1 MQKQLG
7 GRTDT
12 LKQALIDQKEGQ
24 LEQLRENVPD
34 VTDTDV
40 QMIQKI
46 QDVHLER
53 LWSNFLATGT
63 PLPPAPLA
71 EEPTLA
77 SMLRQLGS
85 RDPGQSK
92 GDKEEM
98 MAQFA
103 QQLEAERRKSL
114 VMMVRPLTY
123 LLCIELSREAS
134 SLDGASASLSLPLW
148 AVARRPL
155 TAPTGE
161 PGGAVR
167 GGEAGAAGARGA
179 AAPGADEDAAHRGG
193 DQDHQ
198 HPAR

>member
-34 VTDTDV
+34 ITDTDV

-77 SMLRQLGS
+77 SMLRQLG
-85 RDPGQSK
+85 RDPSQSK

-114 VMMVRPLTY
+114 VMMVRVVTRL
-123 LLCIELSREAS
+123 R
-134 SLDGASASLSLPLW
+134 
-148 AVARRPL
+148 V
-155 TAPTGE
+155 
-161 PGGAVR
+161 
-167 GGEAGAAGARGA
+167 
-179 AAPGADEDAAHRGG
+179 
-193 DQDHQ
+193 
-198 HPAR
+198 

>member
-114 VMMVRPLTY
+114 VMMVTY
-123 LLCIELSREAS
+123 LFRIEWSREAP
-134 SLDGASASLSLPLW
+134 SLAGASASLSLPPW
-148 AVARRPL
+148 AVAL
-155 TAPTGE
+155 
-161 PGGAVR
+161 
-167 GGEAGAAGARGA
+167 
-179 AAPGADEDAAHRGG
+179 
-193 DQDHQ
+193 
-198 HPAR
+198 

>member
-1 MQKQLG
+1 MRPNREQDDFETAYSMQKQLG

-24 LEQLRENVPD
+24 LEQLKENIPD
-34 VTDTDV
+34 LTDTDI

-71 EEPTLA
+71 EDPTLA

-85 RDPGQSK
+85 GSSAQSK
-92 GDKEEM
+92 GDKEEL

-114 VMMVRPLTY
+114 AMMVRAGSLIQFLRGVLQPSPRLVFS
-123 LLCIELSREAS
+123 LRMDRLSIRNPFAFFMLSMIAEI
-134 SLDGASASLSLPLW
+134 ASAL
-148 AVARRPL
+148 
-155 TAPTGE
+155 
-161 PGGAVR
+161 
-167 GGEAGAAGARGA
+167 
-179 AAPGADEDAAHRGG
+179 
-193 DQDHQ
+193 
-198 HPAR
+198 

>member
-1 MQKQLG
+1 MRRLFAELEVTLSRNRARAYREQDDFETAYSMQKQLG

-24 LEQLRENVPD
+24 LEQLKENIPD
-34 VTDTDV
+34 LTDTDV

-71 EEPTLA
+71 EDPTLA

-85 RDPGQSK
+85 GSSAQSK
-92 GDKEEM
+92 GDKEEL

-114 VMMVRPLTY
+114 AMMVR
-123 LLCIELSREAS
+123 
-134 SLDGASASLSLPLW
+134 
-148 AVARRPL
+148 
-155 TAPTGE
+155 
-161 PGGAVR
+161 
-167 GGEAGAAGARGA
+167 A
-179 AAPGADEDAAHRGG
+179 AASFYSCAGIFSRIRHLSFLLADRLSIRNPFLFFCSMMIADGRFPHSY
-193 DQDHQ
+193 
-198 HPAR
+198 